1 MTTPLGSIIQ
11 AGTKLWLDSVDPELV
26 ATNRALGITGA
37 TSNPI
42 IISDLVKTGR
52 FDDQLIELMQSQR
65 LSDHDAAWSLNDEIV
80 TAAELAFRP
89 VWESTKGDDGYVS
102 FEVDPLLED
111 ADCKLSLA
119 EKSAK
124 YAELGKKWAA
134 GHPNR
139 MIKVPATPG
148 GLGALEELA
157 AAGIT
162 LNVTLIFSMR
172 QYEAARDAIWRG
184 AQRRKTLDAFK
195 SVYSIFISRVDV
207 YSEKHA
213 ADLSSEAQGQVGL
226 VNVKHIWRANQKFWS
241 EHSTPL
247 KQEIVFASTGTKKP
261 SDPPWKYVE
270 ALVGSDIQT
279 NPPATND
286 AVQKSGKTFTRS
298 IDRMPSDAIVAEIA
312 AKVNPDHLERTLMD
326 EGLAKF
332 AQPQK
337 ELLALIAKKRESLV
351 GAA

>member
-1 MTTPLGSIIQ
+1 MTPLESIIR
-11 AGTKLWLDSVDPELV
+11 AGTKLWLDSVDPDLV
-26 ATNRALGITGA
+26 AKNRAFGASGA

-52 FDDQLIELMQSQR
+52 FDAQLAELMNRRR
-65 LSDHDAAWSLNDEIV
+65 LSDHDAAWTLNDEIV
-80 TAAELAFRP
+80 ADAQRAFRP
-89 VWESTKGDDGYVS
+89 VWDATRGDDGYVS
-102 FEVDPLLED
+102 FELDPLLED
-111 ADCKLSLA
+111 VDNKLSHD
-119 EKSAK
+119 ERVKQ
-124 YAELGKKWAA
+124 YVELGKKWSA
-134 GHPNR
+134 GHQNR

-157 AAGIT
+157 AAGVP

-172 QYEAARDAIWRG
+172 QYEAARDAVWRG
-184 AQRRKTLDAFK
+184 AQRRKSLDAFK

-207 YSEKHA
+207 YTEKHVP
-213 ADLSSEAQGQVGL
+213 DLSPAAQGQVGI
-226 VNVKHIWRANQKFWS
+226 VNVKHIWQANQKFWA
-241 EHSTPL
+241 EHPTPL
-247 KQEIVFASTGTKKP
+247 KQEIVFASTGTKKTT
-261 SDPPWKYVE
+261 DPPWKYVE

-286 AVQKSGKTFTRS
+286 AVQAGGKTFART
-298 IDRMPSDAIVAEIA
+298 IDHLPPAAVVAEIA
-312 AKVNPDHLERTLMD
+312 SKVDQEKLERTLMD

-337 ELLALIAKKRESLV
+337 ELLALIAKKRESLA

>member
-1 MTTPLGSIIQ
+1 MTTPLASIIQ
-11 AGTKLWLDSVDPELV
+11 AGSKLWLDSVDPDLV
-26 ATNRALGITGA
+26 KSNRALGISGA

-52 FDDQLIELMQSQR
+52 FDDKLAELMRSRR
-65 LSDHDAAWSLNDEIV
+65 LSDHDAAWALNDQIV
-80 TAAELAFRP
+80 SDAEAAFRP
-89 VWESTKGDDGYVS
+89 VWESTRGDDGYVS

-119 EKSAK
+119 AKSAQ

-134 GHPNR
+134 GHANR

-184 AQRRKTLDAFK
+184 AQRRKSLDAFK

-213 ADLSSEAQGQVGL
+213 PDLSPAAQGQVGL
-226 VNVKHIWRANQKFWS
+226 VNVKHIWQANQKFWS
-241 EHSTPL
+241 EHPTPL

-261 SDPPWKYVE
+261 ADPPWKYVA

-286 AVQKSGKTFTRS
+286 AVQQSGKTFPRT
-298 IDRMPSDAIVAEIA
+298 IDQMPAAAVVDEIRD
-312 AKVNPDHLERTLMD
+312 KVNADHLEQTLMD

-337 ELLALIAKKRESLV
+337 ELLALIAKKRQSLV